1 MDIGARH
8 SRLPRVAPGILMLML
23 SWALPAAAAGD
34 LDITAVVGFADTFSP
49 GHWTPLEVT
58 VANRGQDLNGE
69 IAVDVTGGDELQG
82 PLFITSH
89 RRRLELHRDTRKRFQ
104 FTVLPQSVSQPLV
117 IRVRAQGRELSRTAV
132 DLRKRFIAERA
143 ILVLSRN
150 ANLDYLNEGS
160 ADGLRVLYPH
170 PERLPAHW
178 RGYDAVEAVVV
189 QGVSLDQLTASQ
201 FEALHKW
208 IAQGGILA
216 LSGGADYAALR
227 RPRLAS
233 LLPGLPSGMTRLD
246 AAALREAFSDTL
258 DVSRPV
264 SVNRLA
270 AFHGRVRLRAGT
282 TALIVERA
290 LGRGRVLYF
299 TFDVAGHPF
308 DRWDGMRTLWL
319 ESLELPRP
327 RIASTNDES
336 AQESALRAL
345 IRADARQ
352 FPSHTAV
359 VLFLALYLGVLLAA
373 CRSADR
379 ERRLSR
385 LRRFGALIVPLL
397 FAPAGWLLFGPAA
410 FQRGP
415 GAAAMAM
422 IEPLPDSIYAR
433 LDLDL
438 GLYATRSGAMRYE
451 FRGAEPVWL
460 RPRQPGQRR
469 EDWVLGDGARQ
480 FLEPADRRRYV
491 LHALQGVDVIP
502 FHLEVAVRDGR
513 NGPRVILYNASGE
526 PVRDAWLVLDRYAYP
541 IGSIEDGAR
550 IEREFSRAQGLE
562 VGAAGWRPI
571 LNRSTR
577 SARQDTTP
585 TRIAL
590 ERWSRQFDDDPPR
603 RHALLVGHTMSPL
616 RPGGESAS
624 WPRQERTVLAL
635 RVAVAPSAAPAI
647 EERR

>member
-1 MDIGARH
+1 
-8 SRLPRVAPGILMLML
+8 
-23 SWALPAAAAGD
+23 
-34 LDITAVVGFADTFSP
+34 
-49 GHWTPLEVT
+49 
-58 VANRGQDLNGE
+58 
-69 IAVDVTGGDELQG
+69 
-82 PLFITSH
+82 
-89 RRRLELHRDTRKRFQ
+89 
-104 FTVLPQSVSQPLV
+104 
-117 IRVRAQGRELSRTAV
+117 
-132 DLRKRFIAERA
+132 
-143 ILVLSRN
+143 
-150 ANLDYLNEGS
+150 
-160 ADGLRVLYPH
+160 
-170 PERLPAHW
+170 
-178 RGYDAVEAVVV
+178 
-189 QGVSLDQLTASQ
+189 SLDQLTASQ

-385 LRRFGALIVPLL
+385 LRPFGALIVPLL

-438 GLYATRSGAMRYE
+438 GLYATRSGAIRYE

-460 RPRQPGQRR
+460 LPRQPGQRR

-616 RPGGESAS
+616 RPGAESAS